1 MNQKRRADLDVI
13 CRKLNDMQEELYRI
27 QRSEEKTY
35 VRIPLIDFLPT
46 QITSYRNTMS
56 GMVTMERIV
65 VRT

>member
-35 VRIPLIDFLPT
+35 VRIPEAITLSASLLLTFF
-46 QITSYRNTMS
+46 QIKSLHTGTP
-56 GMVTMERIV
+56 
-65 VRT
+65 

>member
-35 VRIPLIDFLPT
+35 VRIREA
-46 QITSYRNTMS
+46 ITLSAS
-56 GMVTMERIV
+56 L
-65 VRT
+65 